1 MHDKYIQDISKSY
14 VDQILAV
21 DPDNP
26 QALIISV
33 YLSEKQK
40 WENKLKTIQA
50 HKKTILDRI
59 DELELLVKT
68 KITDFSTLENKA
80 YNETFFWEKIVNI
93 FGIKTK
99 TQRKIIKLDIEIN
112 KIQEELDKLYIEFD
126 NATEI
131 YNNIYMNPPDTTQ
144 YELAMIGNTLLRP
157 R

>member
-1 MHDKYIQDISKSY
+1 MYDKYIQDISKSY

-21 DPDNP
+21 DPDNQ

-40 WENKLKTIQA
+40 WEDRLKTTQTHRKI
-50 HKKTILDRI
+50 ILDKI
-59 DELELLVKT
+59 KELELLIKT
-68 KITDFSTLENKA
+68 KTTDFYTLENKV
-80 YNETFFWEKIVNI
+80 NNKTSFWKRIINT

-99 TQRKIIKLDIEIN
+99 TQREIIKLDIEIE
-112 KIQEELDKLYIEFD
+112 KTQKKLYKLYAEFD

-131 YNNIYMNPPDTTQ
+131 YNNIYMSPPDTTQ